1 MLPLSTNKVLT
12 VQRVTVGRQGSEG
25 SKGSEG
31 SEGTYTC
38 EVGNSK
44 GQKALSSYN
53 KGWYSELWCGLNV
66 NGVPTPA
73 AVIASMGGSGKAVRL
88 LVCSFS
94 GYFSKGQ

>member
-1 MLPLSTNKVLT
+1 VE
-12 VQRVTVGRQGSEG
+12 RVTVGRH
-25 SKGSEG
+25 GSEG

-44 GQKALSSYN
+44 GQKAVSSYN

-73 AVIASMGGSGKAVRL
+73 AVIASMGGNGKAVRL
-88 LVCSFS
+88 LVCSLS
-94 GYFSKGQ
+94 GYFS